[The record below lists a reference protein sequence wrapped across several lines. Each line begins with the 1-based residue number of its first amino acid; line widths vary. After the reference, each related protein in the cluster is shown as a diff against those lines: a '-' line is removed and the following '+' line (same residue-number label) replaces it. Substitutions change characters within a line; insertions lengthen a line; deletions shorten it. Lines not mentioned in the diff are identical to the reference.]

1 LIVPRLKGWFR
12 VVPGLVRA
20 AAVSAAMLSAGL
32 MFVAAQAM
40 AQTSGSLDIQN
51 VAERVGDQWKWTAFV
66 TGPPEEIEKIRCV
79 RYTLHPTF
87 PNPVREVCDIS
98 DREHPFA
105 FSAVGW
111 GTFNLRA
118 RIEFKNGSSSDLTH
132 YLKF

>member
-1 LIVPRLKGWFR
+1 LIVPRLKGWFS
-12 VVPGLVRA
+12 VVPALVMA
-20 AAVSAAMLSAGL
+20 AAVCAAMLSAGL
-32 MFVAAQAM
+32 MFISAKAM
-40 AQTSGSLDIQN
+40 AQTGPLDIQN

-66 TGPPEEIEKIRCV
+66 TGPPEEIAKIRCV

-87 PNPVREVCDIS
+87 PNPVQEVCDTS

-118 RIEFKNGSSSDLTH
+118 RIEFKNGSSSELTH
-132 YLKF
+132 YLRF